1 MASIML
7 LFHACGMLLCGYLY
21 RRLYKSW
28 NSSTA
33 RNVNKTIAFHL
44 LLNIS
49 NLVSHAAMEVS
60 QQKYWLVL
68 STNFSFQ
75 TIYFLTAIELAAS
88 LGRQAQE
95 QINSF
100 VFITVLAFFTT
111 GLSAVFGGRYD
122 ICGANNCFNQP
133 NMNSKEEDDTAILK
147 IYLVQSLFP
156 TSVILISSIFIG
168 YRKWERV
175 HDKASNPEQNWA
187 SRLTNVCSSCAVALF
202 LVYGS
207 LVAEIILFSVEN
219 EDSTWSG
226 HICQMSCLYNELYL
240 LLSIFPVGYL
250 VQIVKRNSA
259 GIKQVV

>member
-7 LFHACGMLLCGYLY
+7 LLHACGILLNGYLY

-33 RNVNKTIAFHL
+33 RNVNKKIAFHL

-49 NLVSHAAMEVS
+49 NLVCHAAMEVS
-60 QQKYWLVL
+60 QQKFWLVL

-75 TIYFLTAIELAAS
+75 TIYFLTAIELVAA

-122 ICGANNCFNQP
+122 ICGTNNCFNQP
-133 NMNSKEEDDTAILK
+133 NMNLKEEDDTAILK
-147 IYLVQSLFP
+147 IYYVQSLFP
-156 TSVILISSIFIG
+156 TSVILISSIFVG
-168 YRKWERV
+168 YRKLECV
-175 HDKASNPEQNWA
+175 NKASNPEQNWA

-207 LVAEIILFSVEN
+207 LVAEIILFSVES